1 MHLWVYRQIDA
12 LEADRKAISR
22 SRDGKRA
29 TCVEDQA
36 EGKVRPPA
44 SGGVPAVIKF
54 LPIGRQAF
62 RLSTLSDCIK
72 LLSFLLMV
80 LLADILYSLAVR

>member
-29 TCVEDQA
+29 TCVEDQG
-36 EGKVRPPA
+36 EGKVRPLARHP
-44 SGGVPAVIKF
+44 
-54 LPIGRQAF
+54 
-62 RLSTLSDCIK
+62 
-72 LLSFLLMV
+72 
-80 LLADILYSLAVR
+80 LLAGRTL